1 MSKKVDIITPKIDT
15 PELNFNDIEEMKKVE
30 HEQLMIDE
38 EEFEEVKFDL
48 DQDEFDK
55 GLKKGSYFA
64 GILASML
71 TIGVPAE
78 LAVDVLINEETI
90 AFNKSVRSKI
100 DKENII
106 DEEMNRM

>member
-1 MSKKVDIITPKIDT
+1 MKEHVKIPKIDT

-30 HEQLMIDE
+30 HEQLMIE
-38 EEFEEVKFDL
+38 EEELEEVKFDL
-48 DQDEFDK
+48 DQEEFDK

-71 TIGVPAE
+71 TIGIPAE

-90 AFNKSVRSKI
+90 SFNKSVRMKI
-100 DKENII
+100 DKDNII